1 MSSEGDIRILLIRH
15 AESVSNQKN
24 RWEQANASKS
34 DPLTVKGN
42 LRHNLFG
49 TNKINPFISD

>member
-24 RWEQANASKS
+24 RREQANASKS
-34 DPLTVKGN
+34 DP
-42 LRHNLFG
+42 HNLFG
-49 TNKINPFISD
+49 TYKINPFISD